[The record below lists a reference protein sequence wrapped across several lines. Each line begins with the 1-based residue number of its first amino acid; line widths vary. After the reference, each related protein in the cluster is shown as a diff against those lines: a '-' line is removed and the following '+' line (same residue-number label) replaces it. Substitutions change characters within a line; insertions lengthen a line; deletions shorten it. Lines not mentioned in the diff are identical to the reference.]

1 MGWTQREDS
10 PRKLN
15 AQNRKEWRLLF
26 EEFKTTELFKRSPS
40 LSMFIVFQDWVAD
53 TYNSPSKRTICK

>member
-1 MGWTQREDS
+1 MGVHRLDT

-26 EEFKTTELFKRSPS
+26 EEFKSTELFKRSPS
-40 LSMFIVFQDWVAD
+40 LSIFIVFQDWVEEN
-53 TYNSPSKRTICK
+53 YNSPNKKEKIS

>member
-15 AQNRKEWRLLF
+15 TQNRKEWKELF
-26 EEFKTTELFKRSPS
+26 EEFRSTELFKRSPS
-40 LSMFIVFQDWVAD
+40 LSVFIVFQDWVAD
-53 TYNSPSKRTICK
+53 NYQSPSKKQPIK

>member
-40 LSMFIVFQDWVAD
+40 LTIFVVFQDWVAESYD
-53 TYNSPSKRTICK
+53 SPSKRTICK